1 MMPPVSAEQAQL
13 IRTLLR
19 QVGQQAKRMATQPF
33 DVSAKG
39 PEDFVT
45 SVDRALD
52 RQLSTQFRTWF
63 PDDGLITE
71 ENAQSVQAFR
81 QSHMRLWLIDPIDG
95 TEDFM
100 HGRPN
105 YAVMVGLLQNNQP
118 TAGWVYSPARDQ
130 LYWGGPNWGL
140 FQTSGPKPVQPLLAQ
155 PPPPPSPDFCPI
167 MIGERDRKNYGTVL
181 KRQIPAAQFQ
191 GLGSFGLKVM
201 EVIQGRAGLYLYL
214 NGRVKLWDTTG
225 PLALARAAGLVCCD
239 LEGKALQFTADQLNL
254 DTLAHQQAILV
265 AWPHYF
271 EALQQP
277 IQAAVSAA

>member
-1 MMPPVSAEQAQL
+1 MPPVSVEQAQL
-13 IRTLLR
+13 IRTLIR
-19 QVGQQAKRMATQPF
+19 QVGQQAKRMASQPF
-33 DVSAKG
+33 EVSTKG

-45 SVDRALD
+45 SVDRTLD
-52 RQLSTQFRTWF
+52 RQLSIQFRTWF

-71 ENAQSVQAFR
+71 ENAQSVQVFH
-81 QSHMRLWLIDPIDG
+81 QSHRRIWLIDPVDG

-100 HGRPN
+100 SGRPN
-105 YAVMVGLLQNNQP
+105 YAVMIGLLQECQP
-118 TAGWVYSPARDQ
+118 ISGWVYSPSRDQ
-130 LYWGGPNWGL
+130 LYWGGPHWGL
-140 FQTSGPKPVQPLLAQ
+140 FQATGPGPAQPLLAQ
-155 PPPPPSPDFCPI
+155 PPPPPSADFCPI

-239 LEGKALQFTADQLNL
+239 LEGQALQFTADRLNL
-254 DTLAHQQAILV
+254 KTLAHQQAILV